1 MAREARPAASA
12 VPGGLRRWWGGH
24 GRLFLSIAVGVV
36 VFAALPAQWT
46 ISLRLIGG
54 WNALVLAYL
63 VQVWL
68 VVRDASVVRMRQ
80 RAAFYDEDD
89 LTFLFLMLAGA
100 AASFIAVVVE
110 IAQTPRLVGTSG
122 VVAGLTI
129 VLSWV
134 FTHTLF
140 ALHYAHSFYQL
151 DDDGD
156 DKGGLLFAGLS
167 PDYDPTYLDFF
178 YFSFV
183 IGCAT
188 ATADI
193 SITRRNIRRL
203 ALIHGVV
210 SFAFN
215 TTILALTIN
224 LAAGTLGAG
233 KSS

>member
-1 MAREARPAASA
+1 MSSP
-12 VPGGLRRWWGGH
+12 VPRGVRRWWH
-24 GRLFLSIAVGVV
+24 AHSRLFVSIAVGAL
-36 VFAALPAQWT
+36 VFAALPSQWT
-46 ISLRLIGG
+46 VSLRLLGG
-54 WNALVLAYL
+54 WNALVFAYL

-68 VVRDASVVRMRQ
+68 VVHDATVTRMRQ
-80 RAAFYDEDD
+80 RAALYDEDD
-89 LTFLFLMLAGA
+89 LTFLFLMLGGA

-110 IAQTPRLVGTSG
+110 IAQAPRLVGVSG

-134 FTHTLF
+134 FTHSLF

-156 DKGGLLFAGLS
+156 DKGGLLFTGL
-167 PDYDPTYLDFF
+167 PPNYDPTYLDFF

-224 LAAGTLGAG
+224 LAAGALGAR
-233 KSS
+233 KLP

>member
-1 MAREARPAASA
+1 MPPEARPAAPA
-12 VPGGLRRWWGGH
+12 TPRGLHRWWRAH
-24 GRLFLSIAVGVV
+24 GRLFLSIAIGVA
-36 VFAALPAQWT
+36 VFAVLPPHWT
-46 ISLRLIGG
+46 ASLRLLAA
-54 WNALVLAYL
+54 WNALVAAYL

-68 VVRDASVVRMRQ
+68 VARGATVARIRQ
-80 RAAFYDEDD
+80 RAALYDEDD

-100 AASFIAVVVE
+100 GASFCAVVIE
-110 IAQTPRLVGTSG
+110 IAQAPQIGAVS
-122 VVAGLTI
+122 VAVAALTI

-193 SITRRNIRRL
+193 SITRHNIRRL

-224 LAAGTLGAG
+224 LAAGTLGAAKG
-233 KSS
+233 S